1 MTVQQ
6 MIIEVYENS
15 TQNSELDPYTAGAFD
30 ITSNGAVKCLGYL
43 NRAYEF
49 VCSYKEQ
56 NGRPLRFEELKG
68 ISRFQLDLEEGTCQ
82 AGSTTADIVLAAT
95 ASAVDDYYNGWV
107 VYLDDGTNVGEYRVI
122 VDYVGTTTTAT
133 VNRAWTT
140 APADDTTYDLYKNF
154 YSLNAMN
161 ISPQERVFGI
171 LKCWDLHQRAEVWY
185 GSRDAEYIQNLET
198 AQVPTEYVF
207 KRDQLIFNYPYN
219 EARWYEVEY
228 YTLPDELGDPDGS
241 PVIPEGFHQ
250 AMIFYANYLD
260 SLKQVDAETITNW
273 YRAAIN
279 TIRTQIVDNDVGFS
293 RRDQGFIIDSAYNRR
308 Y

>member
-15 TQNSELDPYTAGAFD
+15 TENSELDPRTAGAFD
-30 ITSNGAVKCLGYL
+30 ITSDGAIKCLGYL

-56 NGRPLRFEELKG
+56 AGRPLRFEELKS
-68 ISRFQLDLEEGTCQ
+68 ISRFQLDLEDGTCQ
-82 AGSTTADIVLAAT
+82 AGSTTANIVLAAT

-107 VYLDDGTNVGEYRVI
+107 IKLDGGTNSGEYRVI
-122 VDYVGTTTTAT
+122 VDYDGATTTAT

-140 APADDTTYDLYKNF
+140 APDATTTYDLYKNF
-154 YSLNAMN
+154 YSLSDMN
-161 ISPQERVFGI
+161 ISPQDRVFGI
-171 LKCWDLHQRAEVWY
+171 LKCWDLYQKSEIHY
-185 GSRDAEYIQNLET
+185 GSRDSEYIQNLET
-198 AQVPTEYVF
+198 AQVPTEYIF

-219 EARWYEVEY
+219 VARWYEVEY
-228 YTLPDELGDPDGS
+228 YTLPSELAGADES

-260 SLKQVDAETITNW
+260 ALKQVDAETITNW

-279 TIRTQIVDNDVGFS
+279 TIRTQIVDNDVDFS
-293 RRDQGFIIDSAYNRR
+293 RRDQGFIIDNAYDRR